1 MIARVAL
8 VGFALQADGRPALV
22 LGADVER
29 QIAGLAAV
37 GDEVLAGVELPL
49 GDVAAAFEDVAP
61 TAHPDRK
68 IHC

>member
-8 VGFALQADGRPALV
+8 VGFALQADSPPAIV

-37 GDEVLAGVELPL
+37 GDEVLAGVELAF
-49 GDVAAAFEDVAP
+49 GDVAPAFEDVAP
-61 TAHPDRK
+61 AAYPDRK